1 MAQKQKPRLLLH
13 ICCAPCASWAAKCL
27 MSDYEV
33 TLFFYNPN
41 IWPQEE
47 WAKRLAA
54 AQKLA
59 QIYNLPFIVDDSGV
73 EEWLI
78 MASPFS
84 EAPERGRRCQ
94 LCYEWRLR
102 QTATRADQEGCP
114 YFATSLTVSPYKDRE
129 AINQAGQLV
138 ARAADANY
146 LPTNFQENDGYRQS
160 IELSKKYGLY
170 RQRYCGCKFSIDK
183 NNIK

>member
-1 MAQKQKPRLLLH
+1 MARKQKPRLLLH

-47 WAKRLAA
+47 WSKRLAA
-54 AQKLA
+54 VEKLA
-59 QIYNLPFIVDDSGV
+59 GIYNLPLIIDDSGV
-73 EEWLI
+73 VDWLI
-78 MASPFS
+78 MASPLS
-84 EAPERGRRCQ
+84 QEPEQGRRCQ

-102 QTATRADQEGCP
+102 QTATRADQEGYA

-138 ARAADANY
+138 AKAVKANY
-146 LPTNFQENDGYRQS
+146 VLTNFQENNGYRHS
-160 IELSKKYGLY
+160 IELSRQYGLY
-170 RQRYCGCKFSIDK
+170 RQKYCGCKFSLSY
-183 NNIK
+183 

>member
-1 MAQKQKPRLLLH
+1 
-13 ICCAPCASWAAKCL
+13 

-47 WAKRLAA
+47 WSKRLAA
-54 AQKLA
+54 VEKLA
-59 QIYNLPFIVDDSGV
+59 GIYNLPLIIDDSGV
-73 EEWLI
+73 EDWLI
-78 MASPFS
+78 MASPLS
-84 EAPERGRRCQ
+84 QEPEQGRRCQ

-102 QTATRADQEGCP
+102 QTATRADQEGYA

-138 ARAADANY
+138 AKAVKANY
-146 LPTNFQENDGYRQS
+146 VLTNFQENNGYRHS
-160 IELSKKYGLY
+160 IELSRQYGLY
-170 RQRYCGCKFSIDK
+170 RQKYCGCKFSLSY
-183 NNIK
+183 

>member
-1 MAQKQKPRLLLH
+1 MARKQKPRLLLH

-47 WAKRLAA
+47 WSKRLAVVE
-54 AQKLA
+54 KLA
-59 QIYNLPFIVDDSGV
+59 GIYNLPLIIDDSGV
-73 EEWLI
+73 EDWLI
-78 MASPFS
+78 MASPLS
-84 EAPERGRRCQ
+84 QEPEQGRRCQ

-102 QTATRADQEGCP
+102 QTATRADQEGYA

-138 ARAADANY
+138 AKAVKANY
-146 LPTNFQENDGYRQS
+146 VLTNFQENNGYRHS
-160 IELSKKYGLY
+160 IELSRQYGLY
-170 RQRYCGCKFSIDK
+170 RQKYCGCKFSMSY
-183 NNIK
+183 

>member
-1 MAQKQKPRLLLH
+1 MARKQKPRLLLH

-47 WAKRLAA
+47 WSKRLAVVE
-54 AQKLA
+54 KLA
-59 QIYNLPFIVDDSGV
+59 GIYNLPLIIDDSGV
-73 EEWLI
+73 EDWLI
-78 MASPFS
+78 MASPLS
-84 EAPERGRRCQ
+84 QEPEQGRRCQ

-102 QTATRADQEGCP
+102 QTATRADQEGYA

-138 ARAADANY
+138 AKAVKANY
-146 LPTNFQENDGYRQS
+146 VLTNFQENNGYRHS
-160 IELSKKYGLY
+160 IELSRQYGLY
-170 RQRYCGCKFSIDK
+170 RQKYCGCKFSLSY
-183 NNIK
+183 

>member
-1 MAQKQKPRLLLH
+1 MVQKKKSRLLLH

-47 WAKRLAA
+47 WSKRLAA
-54 AQKLA
+54 AKKLA
-59 QIYNLPFIVDDSGV
+59 GIYNLPLIIDDSGI
-73 EEWLI
+73 EDWLI

-84 EAPERGRRCQ
+84 QEPERGQRCR

-102 QTATRADQEGCP
+102 QTAHWADQNSCS

-129 AINQAGQLV
+129 AINRAGQLV
-138 ARAADANY
+138 ARTVDANY
-146 LPTNFQENDGYRQS
+146 LPTNFQENDGYRHS
-160 IELSKKYGLY
+160 LELSKQYGVY
-170 RQRYCGCKFSIDK
+170 CQKYCGCKFSLFYK
-183 NNIK
+183 

>member
-1 MAQKQKPRLLLH
+1 MVQKKKFRLLLH

-47 WAKRLAA
+47 WSKRLAA
-54 AQKLA
+54 AKKLA
-59 QIYNLPFIVDDSGV
+59 NIYNLPLIIDDSGV
-73 EEWLI
+73 GDWLI

-84 EAPERGRRCQ
+84 QEPERGQRCR

-102 QTATRADQEGCP
+102 QTARWADQNSYP
-114 YFATSLTVSPYKDRE
+114 YFATSLTVSPYKDRK
-129 AINQAGQLV
+129 AINRAGQLV
-138 ARAADANY
+138 ARTVDANY
-146 LPTNFQENDGYRQS
+146 LPTNFQENDGYRHS
-160 IELSKKYGLY
+160 LELSKQYGLY
-170 RQRYCGCKFSIDK
+170 RQKYCGCKFSLFYK
-183 NNIK
+183 

>member
-1 MAQKQKPRLLLH
+1 MARKQKPRLLLH

-33 TLFFYNPN
+33 TLFFYTPN

-47 WAKRLAA
+47 WSKRLAVVE
-54 AQKLA
+54 KLA
-59 QIYNLPFIVDDSGV
+59 GIYNLPLIIDDSGV
-73 EEWLI
+73 EDWLI
-78 MASPFS
+78 MASPLS
-84 EAPERGRRCQ
+84 QEPEQGRRCQ

-102 QTATRADQEGCP
+102 QTATRADQEGYA

-138 ARAADANY
+138 AKAVKANY
-146 LPTNFQENDGYRQS
+146 VLTNFQENNGYRHS
-160 IELSKKYGLY
+160 IELSRQYGLY
-170 RQRYCGCKFSIDK
+170 RQKYCGCKFSLSY
-183 NNIK
+183 

>member
-1 MAQKQKPRLLLH
+1 MARKQKPRLLLH

-41 IWPQEE
+41 NWPQEE
-47 WAKRLAA
+47 WSKRLAVVE
-54 AQKLA
+54 KLA
-59 QIYNLPFIVDDSGV
+59 GIYNLPLIIDDSGV
-73 EEWLI
+73 EDWLI
-78 MASPFS
+78 MASPLS
-84 EAPERGRRCQ
+84 QEPEQGRRCQ

-102 QTATRADQEGCP
+102 QTATRADQEGYA

-138 ARAADANY
+138 AKAVKANY
-146 LPTNFQENDGYRQS
+146 VLTNFQENNGYRHS
-160 IELSKKYGLY
+160 IELSRQYGLY
-170 RQRYCGCKFSIDK
+170 RQKYCGCKFSLSY
-183 NNIK
+183 

>member
-47 WAKRLAA
+47 WSKRLAA
-54 AQKLA
+54 VEKLA
-59 QIYNLPFIVDDSGV
+59 GIYNLPLIIDDSGV
-73 EEWLI
+73 EDWLI
-78 MASPFS
+78 MASPLS
-84 EAPERGRRCQ
+84 QEPEQGRRCQ

-102 QTATRADQEGCP
+102 QTATRADQEGYA
-114 YFATSLTVSPYKDRE
+114 YFATSLTVSPYKDWK
-129 AINQAGQLV
+129 AINYIGQLV
-138 ARAADANY
+138 AKAVKANY
-146 LPTNFQENDGYRQS
+146 VLTNFQENNGYRHS
-160 IELSKKYGLY
+160 IELSRQYGLY
-170 RQRYCGCKFSIDK
+170 RQKYCGCKFSLSY
-183 NNIK
+183 

>member
-47 WAKRLAA
+47 WSKRLAA
-54 AQKLA
+54 VEKLA
-59 QIYNLPFIVDDSGV
+59 GIYNLPLIIDDSWV
-73 EEWLI
+73 EYWLI
-78 MASPFS
+78 MASPLS
-84 EAPERGRRCQ
+84 QEPEQGRRCQ

-102 QTATRADQEGCP
+102 QTATRADQEGYA

-138 ARAADANY
+138 A
-146 LPTNFQENDGYRQS
+146 
-160 IELSKKYGLY
+160 
-170 RQRYCGCKFSIDK
+170 
-183 NNIK
+183 

>member
-1 MAQKQKPRLLLH
+1 MVQKKKSRLLLH

-47 WAKRLAA
+47 WSKRLAA
-54 AQKLA
+54 AKKLA
-59 QIYNLPFIVDDSGV
+59 NIYNLPLIIDDSGI
-73 EEWLI
+73 EDWLI

-84 EAPERGRRCQ
+84 HEPERGQRCR

-102 QTATRADQEGCP
+102 QTAHWADQNSCS
-114 YFATSLTVSPYKDRE
+114 YFATSLTVSPYKDQA
-129 AINQAGQLV
+129 AINRAGQLV
-138 ARAADANY
+138 ARTVDANY
-146 LPTNFQENDGYRQS
+146 LPTNFQENDGYRHS
-160 IELSKKYGLY
+160 LELSKQYGLY
-170 RQRYCGCKFSIDK
+170 RQKYCGCKFSLFYK
-183 NNIK
+183 